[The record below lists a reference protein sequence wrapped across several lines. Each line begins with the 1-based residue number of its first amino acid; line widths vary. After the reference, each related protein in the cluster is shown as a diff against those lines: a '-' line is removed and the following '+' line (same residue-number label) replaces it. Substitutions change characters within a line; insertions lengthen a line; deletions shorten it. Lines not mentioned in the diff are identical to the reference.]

1 MIKVHSEDGAEMY
14 LRSAMIS
21 AVMPMSKSMGSNVWI
36 GSAEEPFPITESPE
50 MLLELMEKK
59 NSNDDMV
66 QLMSTPEE
74 VNE

>member
-1 MIKVHSEDGAEMY
+1 MIKVHSEDGQEMY

-21 AVMPMSKSMGSNVWI
+21 AIIPLSKSMGSNVWI
-36 GSAEEPFPITESPE
+36 GSAEEPFPITETPE
-50 MLLELMEKK
+50 MILELMKK
-59 NSNDDMV
+59 QDCDDSVV

>member
-21 AVMPMSKSMGSNVWI
+21 AIMPMSKSMGSNVWI
-36 GSAEEPFPITESPE
+36 GSAEEPFLITETPE

-59 NSNDDMV
+59 DCDDIVV

>member
-36 GSAEEPFPITESPE
+36 GSAEEPFPITETPE

-59 NSNDDMV
+59 DCDDIVV

>member
-21 AVMPMSKSMGSNVWI
+21 AIMPMSKSMGSNVWI
-36 GSAEEPFPITESPE
+36 GSFDEPFRITETPE
-50 MLLELMEKK
+50 MLLELMKK
-59 NSNDDMV
+59 NDCDDRVV

>member
-21 AVMPMSKSMGSNVWI
+21 AIMPKHGGSSVWI
-36 GSAEEPFPITESPE
+36 GSAEEPFPITETPE

-59 NSNDDMV
+59 DCDDSVV